1 MGAADPYN
9 KTDKLDNALLE
20 TIVTRLEGRGN
31 HPFFVK
37 MMHEYLDA
45 MDIDTKGVVLDLGCG
60 TGVAARGIAARP
72 GFSGTVLG
80 IDLSPY
86 LVQAAERFAAQE
98 GYGGSITF
106 QTGDTRSLDLE
117 DTRFDAV
124 VAHTLV
130 SHVEDPLTVV
140 REASRVVKHGGM
152 VGIFDGDYASM
163 TMAQQDLE
171 KNKRDDEALIKGL
184 ITSPQV
190 MRQMPRL
197 LQESGLELVTCF
209 PYVLAEVGK
218 ADFWGAG
225 IESYK
230 RIMPVAG
237 TMSEEEANIW
247 AEDLVE
253 ASEKGMFFGAS
264 NFYGYVARKP

>member
-1 MGAADPYN
+1 MSAADPYN
-9 KTDKLDNALLE
+9 KTDKLDDALLE
-20 TIVTRLEGRGN
+20 TMVTRLEGRGN
-31 HPFFVK
+31 HPYFAQ
-37 MMHEYLDA
+37 MMNEYLDA
-45 MDIDTKGVVLDLGCG
+45 MDIDTKGTVLDLGCG
-60 TGVAARGIAARP
+60 TGVAARGIAARS
-72 GFSGTVLG
+72 GFSGKVLG

-86 LVQAAERFAAQE
+86 LVRAAERFADQE
-98 GYGGSITF
+98 GYSGRVTF
-106 QTGDTRSLDLE
+106 QVGDTRSLDLE
-117 DTRFDAV
+117 DNRFDAV

-130 SHVEDPLTVV
+130 SHVDDPLTVV
-140 REASRVVKHGGM
+140 MEAGRVVKPGGM
-152 VGIFDGDYASM
+152 VGVFDGDYASM
-163 TMAQQDLE
+163 TMAQEDPE

-184 ITSPQV
+184 VTSPQV

-197 LQESGLELVTCF
+197 LQKAGLETVACF

-230 RIMPVAG
+230 KIMPVAG

-247 AEDLVE
+247 AEGLIE
-253 ASEKGMFFGAS
+253 ASEKGVFFGAS